1 MSNSQTLEKRPRGR
15 PPGTDET
22 PESLI
27 KKELV
32 AHLKL
37 YKRLREIVQKR
48 VEVSG
53 DSMLPEDLSKFMEL
67 LRKGVVDM
75 ARPIL
80 ATAKPDHAP
89 KLEDEDP
96 QKILAALLSTTNV

>member
-1 MSNSQTLEKRPRGR
+1 MSNPGTDAPKRGR
-15 PPGTDET
+15 PVGTEET

-27 KKELV
+27 KKELI

-48 VEVSG
+48 VDLVG
-53 DSMLPEDLSKFMEL
+53 DEMQPEDLGKLMDL

-75 ARPIL
+75 ARPIV
-80 ATAKPDHAP
+80 ANAKPDSAQ
-89 KLEDEDP
+89 KQDDEDP
-96 QKILAALLSTTNV
+96 QKILADLLSTTKA